1 MPSRSSAHSSRLE
14 SWVQDDECGNRAT
27 RGSAT
32 DGANKNRAT
41 RGSATDG
48 ASKNRATRGSATVG
62 GPVAEARQE
71 FRAAGARARL
81 SPKEARRWTI
91 LSMWHWFKWTDKERR
106 SAVQRCDGARAGD
119 KRRCS
124 RCPSVRAACRWA
136 ADRLKARG
144 EPAP

>member
-1 MPSRSSAHSSRLE
+1 
-14 SWVQDDECGNRAT
+14 VQDDECGNRAT

-32 DGANKNRAT
+32 VGANKNRAT

-71 FRAAGARARL
+71 FRAASARARL

-91 LSMWHWFKWTDKERR
+91 FSM
-106 SAVQRCDGARAGD
+106 
-119 KRRCS
+119 
-124 RCPSVRAACRWA
+124 
-136 ADRLKARG
+136 
-144 EPAP
+144 